1 MKGGCLPSA
10 HSEGEREGG
19 CGTLSLSSK
28 TTRALPLLS
37 SQRPPQ
43 PPAVLLLLSQQLH
56 PRPEMS
62 LSLRSGVRG
71 GGTIVS
77 LTDSY
82 YLSLK
87 SFTASL
93 HTTLIVWLMANGLL
107 SLLMPS
113 SLSLLRLKKMI
124 LNEEKEAAKSWEESF
139 QSDQGR

>member
-1 MKGGCLPSA
+1 MGCARAALGLPLSLIRIL
-10 HSEGEREGG
+10 SRRRWDEGRLPAIRPLREGG

-43 PPAVLLLLSQQLH
+43 PPAVFLLSQQLH

-82 YLSLK
+82 VLPFIKIIYCIFRYHSDSL
-87 SFTASL
+87 
-93 HTTLIVWLMANGLL
+93 ANGN
-107 SLLMPS
+107 MVS
-113 SLSLLRLKKMI
+113 SPI
-124 LNEEKEAAKSWEESF
+124 
-139 QSDQGR
+139 